1 MVMDTRIEQIL
12 AQHLPPQD
20 SAKALNELGKQYQEQ
35 EDLDGAIAC
44 WEQSMACYGKPGFA
58 QAQLMKAYNARRR
71 KCSEAG
77 DGKGL
82 ERYSEKIDAL
92 MQQSKDAI
100 RYGF

>member
-1 MVMDTRIEQIL
+1 MDTRIEQIL
-12 AQHLPPQD
+12 AQQLPPQE

-35 EDLDGAIAC
+35 QELEAAIAC

-71 KCSEAG
+71 ECSEAG

-82 ERYSEKIDAL
+82 ETYSQKIDAL
-92 MQQSKDAI
+92 MQQNKDAI